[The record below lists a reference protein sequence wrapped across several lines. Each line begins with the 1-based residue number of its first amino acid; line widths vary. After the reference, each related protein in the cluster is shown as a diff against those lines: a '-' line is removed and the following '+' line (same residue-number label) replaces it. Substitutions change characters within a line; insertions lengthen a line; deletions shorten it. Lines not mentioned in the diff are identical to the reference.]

1 MIKRGDNAALTM
13 SKMIV
18 RAVFRLK
25 MAEVI
30 ETVPIFNC
38 LKEEK

>member
-30 ETVPIFNC
+30 ETVPICNC